1 MKWGRLNEHNL
12 KARIREIMGTYL
24 DLSEYEVF
32 VFGSRAAGN
41 ATERSDIDI
50 GIEGPERIPGAMMM
64 DIQDALE
71 DLPYLQKIDVVDM
84 HTVEPKKYQ
93 VMTQHTEPL
102 VYE

>member
-1 MKWGRLNEHNL
+1 
-12 KARIREIMGTYL
+12 MGTYL